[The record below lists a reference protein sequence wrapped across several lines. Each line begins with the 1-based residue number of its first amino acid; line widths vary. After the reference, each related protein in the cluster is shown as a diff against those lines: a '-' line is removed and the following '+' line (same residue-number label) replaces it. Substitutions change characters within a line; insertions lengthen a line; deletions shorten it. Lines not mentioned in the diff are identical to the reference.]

1 MVEPTQ
7 RVGLSQGEK
16 VTCAPTWIINLFPA
30 EVLGIQECTEIHE
43 SLDIPPSGFSRAGR
57 KV

>member
-7 RVGLSQGEK
+7 RVGVFQGEK
-16 VTCAPTWIINLFPA
+16 VTCAPTWIINLFPTEA
-30 EVLGIQECTEIHE
+30 LGIQEYTEIHE
-43 SLDIPPSGFSRAGR
+43 SLDVPPSGISRAGR